1 MGGRRSGRKAK
12 GLQIINQKLKNSLG
26 ERGIV
31 MSINVK
37 KHYDSALGSDGKT
50 TMDPAWPYQDRMITE
65 SGRTYIELTRT
76 KEFTDLIKKKKAFLL
91 PATIFFLTFYFLLP
105 ILAAYTDVLKGDAFF
120 GLTWAWVYALLQFA
134 VVWIGGLVYM
144 KTAAQYD
151 VTVKE
156 ILTKHK
162 KELEK

>member
-1 MGGRRSGRKAK
+1 MTIKVK
-12 GLQIINQKLKNSLG
+12 G
-26 ERGIV
+26 
-31 MSINVK
+31 
-37 KHYDSALGSDGKT
+37 HYDSALETDKT
-50 TMDPAWPYQDRMITE
+50 PTMEPTWSSQEWTVTE
-65 SGRTYIELTRT
+65 SGRTYNELTRT

-105 ILAAYTDVLKGDAFF
+105 ILAAYTNVLKGDAFF

>member
-1 MGGRRSGRKAK
+1 
-12 GLQIINQKLKNSLG
+12 
-26 ERGIV
+26 

-37 KHYDSALGSDGKT
+37 NHYDSALGSDGKT
-50 TMDPAWPYQDRMITE
+50 TMDPAWPYEEWTVTE
-65 SGRTYIELTRT
+65 PRRTYNELTRT

-91 PATIFFLTFYFLLP
+91 PSTIFFLTFYFLLP

-162 KELEK
+162 KELGK